1 MLISVPESTSGKLI
15 YPGQKLEDGGVLFS
29 LNGFISDLRPL
40 LSTAG
45 WYCVPLRTVLVSTKP
60 NILILIPKSR
70 SLISKVV
77 AVDYLLL
84 CQSVQARQI
93 GREWK
98 HKFLAFKNSV
108 AAFPTQL

>member
-1 MLISVPESTSGKLI
+1 MSF
-15 YPGQKLEDGGVLFS
+15 FS

-45 WYCVPLRTVLVSTKP
+45 WYYVPLRTVHVSTKP
-60 NILILIPKSR
+60 NILVLIPKSR

-84 CQSVQARQI
+84 CQSVSSKRVKI
-93 GREWK
+93 
-98 HKFLAFKNSV
+98 L
-108 AAFPTQL
+108 